1 MGLVILRSQQSHFCL
16 QHAYE
21 KVQKKCLSGRL
32 CYHNHPVSS
41 THHNRSAISIMLCLD
56 NINVVKGMAKNCPFY
71 LSFVVVYYVTPSFDN
86 DTNGDDM
93 TRAQTHLKEIVKYN
107 QLKHQLS
114 FSVEEDM

>member
-1 MGLVILRSQQSHFCL
+1 M
-16 QHAYE
+16 
-21 KVQKKCLSGRL
+21 
-32 CYHNHPVSS
+32 
-41 THHNRSAISIMLCLD
+41 
-56 NINVVKGMAKNCPFY
+56 
-71 LSFVVVYYVTPSFDN
+71 VYYVTPSFDN